1 MAREMKDSGVEWIGQ
16 VPNTWKVIKAK
27 RVFIQ
32 RSEKGNNVCEQLLSP
47 TQKYGVIPQSLYE
60 QLTSNKA
67 VKLKA
72 DTDFSKLK
80 TIHKNDY
87 CISLRSFQG
96 GFEYSLYEGVVSP
109 AYQVFYASQ
118 DINHIYYKYLFKSI
132 PFIKK
137 MNSYTLSLRDGKNI
151 SFENFANSLI
161 PLPPLT
167 EQQKIADFLD
177 EKVKEI
183 DNAIEKT
190 KETIELYKK
199 YKQAIITEAVTKGLD
214 PNVEMKDSGVE
225 WIGKIP
231 VGWQVKRAKNVV
243 TEFAKGAGITK
254 EDVDINGDISCVRYG
269 EIYTKYDIDFVQ
281 AFSRTNLF
289 QINTPKYIE
298 KGDILFSGTGELVEE
313 IGKNIVYLGNE
324 PCIAGGDIIIAKH
337 KCNASFLNY
346 AFNSSYSQMQKSSGK
361 SKLKVVHISASDIG
375 NILLAI
381 PPACEQEAIAN
392 YLNQKID
399 LIDFINKSLNELVP
413 MFENYKKSLI
423 YEYVTGKKEVK

>member
-1 MAREMKDSGVEWIGQ
+1 MKDSGVEWVKQIPEEWQISSNSHLFSFEKKIVG
-16 VPNTWKVIKAK
+16 NEWAK
-27 RVFIQ
+27 I
-32 RSEKGNNVCEQLLSP
+32 QLLSLTKKGIVTKNINDGSGKQP
-47 TQKYGVIPQSLYE
+47 ESFSTYQQVHKKQLVMCLFDLDVSAVFSGV
-60 QLTSNKA
+60 SNY
-67 VKLKA
+67 
-72 DTDFSKLK
+72 DGM
-80 TIHKNDY
+80 I
-87 CISLRSFQG
+87 
-96 GFEYSLYEGVVSP
+96 SP
-109 AYQVFYASQ
+109 AYKVFS
-118 DINHIYYKYLFKSI
+118 INQSLLYPKYIDYYFQAI
-132 PFIKK
+132 FINRNYVMYSK
-137 MNSYTLSLRDGKNI
+137 SLRKTIDTD
-151 SFENFANSLI
+151 NFMSI
-161 PLPPLT
+161 KTIVPPLS

-231 VGWQVKRAKNVV
+231 VDWQVKRAKNVV

-281 AFSRTNLF
+281 TFSRTSLS

-346 AFNSSYSQMQKSSGK
+346 AFKSSYSQMQKSSGK

-399 LIDFINKSLNELVP
+399 LINFINKSLNELVP